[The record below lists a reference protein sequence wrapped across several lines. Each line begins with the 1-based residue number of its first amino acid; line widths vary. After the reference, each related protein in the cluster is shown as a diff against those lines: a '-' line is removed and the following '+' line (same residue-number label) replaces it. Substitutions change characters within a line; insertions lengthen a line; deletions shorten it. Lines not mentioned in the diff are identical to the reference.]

1 MPALGRRIS
10 LQCWMTHPREELMQ
24 LVRAL
29 EQEADGPWLADVP
42 SLPGVMSY
50 GQSADQRARSHPYAP
65 VLVLGFMITRTAM

>member
-1 MPALGRRIS
+1 
-10 LQCWMTHPREELMQ
+10 MQ